1 MWRLCDS
8 MHGLK
13 PTIMM
18 VTVQIALTGVNVFYK
33 LAANNGMS
41 MRVLVAYRLIF
52 AAATVVPIALI
63 IERKNRPKLTRK
75 IAFQTFFSAL
85 FGGSMAQNLYA
96 ESLALT
102 TVTFVAAMSNLIPA
116 VTFVLAI
123 LFRMEKMG
131 LKTMA
136 GKAKVTGT
144 FLSIGGAML
153 LTFYKGLEVKIWSTH
168 VHFLQTNKHANGHVA
183 AANQKSINDIIG
195 LLLALACCFSY
206 SFSLIIQ
213 AKVSEKYPCHYS
225 STALISVMG
234 SIQAVLY
241 ALCTE
246 REWSQWKLGWDLK
259 LLIVAYMGIVG
270 SGIMW
275 VLIMSCLR
283 MRGPLFVSVFNPLLL
298 VLVALSCSIF
308 LDEKL
313 YLGSVLGTGI
323 IICGLYCV
331 LWGKSKEI
339 KKVCRLA
346 PSSEDQS
353 LKGDHNVIHGGGG
366 IMAVA
371 PKFVPDTESTQVLC
385 GKEDEPD
392 LEAKVSEHQLIVP
405 KENA

>member
-18 VTVQIALTGVNVFYK
+18 VAVQVALTGVNVFYK
-33 LAANNGMS
+33 LAANNRMS

-63 IERKNRPKLTRK
+63 VERKKRPKLTRK
-75 IAFQTFFSAL
+75 IAFQTFISAL

-102 TVTFVAAMSNLIPA
+102 TVTFAAAMSNLIPA

-123 LFRMEKMG
+123 LFRMEKLG

-136 GKAKVTGT
+136 GKAKVMGT

-153 LTFYKGLEVKIWSTH
+153 LTFFKGLEVKIWSIH
-168 VHFLQTNKHANGHVA
+168 VHFLQKNKHADGHIVV
-183 AANQKSINDIIG
+183 ANQKSINNVIG

-234 SIQAVLY
+234 SIQAVVY

-246 REWSQWKLGWDLK
+246 RDWSQWKLGWDLK
-259 LLIVAYMGIVG
+259 LLTVAYMGIIG
-270 SGIMW
+270 SGLMW
-275 VLIMSCLR
+275 VLLMSCLR

-339 KKVCRLA
+339 KKVCRLV

-353 LKGDHNVIHGGGG
+353 LKGDHNVIHGGCG
-366 IMAVA
+366 IMAMA
-371 PKFVPDTESTQVLC
+371 PNFVSDTEITQVLF

-392 LEAKVSEHQLIVP
+392 LEAKISEPQTIVP

>member
-18 VTVQIALTGVNVFYK
+18 VAVQVALTGVNVFYK
-33 LAANNGMS
+33 LAANNRMS

-63 IERKNRPKLTRK
+63 VERKKRPKLTRK
-75 IAFQTFFSAL
+75 IAFQTFISAL
-85 FGGSMAQNLYA
+85 FG
-96 ESLALT
+96 
-102 TVTFVAAMSNLIPA
+102 
-116 VTFVLAI
+116 
-123 LFRMEKMG
+123 MEKLG

-136 GKAKVTGT
+136 GKAKVMGT

-153 LTFYKGLEVKIWSTH
+153 LTFFKGLEVKIWSIH
-168 VHFLQTNKHANGHVA
+168 VHFLQKNKHADGHIVV
-183 AANQKSINDIIG
+183 ANQKSINNVIG

-234 SIQAVLY
+234 SIQAVVY

-246 REWSQWKLGWDLK
+246 RDWSQWKLGWDLK
-259 LLIVAYMGIVG
+259 LLTVAYMGIIG
-270 SGIMW
+270 SGLMW
-275 VLIMSCLR
+275 VLLMSCLR

-339 KKVCRLA
+339 KKVCRLV

-353 LKGDHNVIHGGGG
+353 LKGDHNVIHGGCG
-366 IMAVA
+366 IMAMA
-371 PKFVPDTESTQVLC
+371 PNFVSDTEITQVLF

-392 LEAKVSEHQLIVP
+392 LEAKISEPQTIVP

>member
-1 MWRLCDS
+1 
-8 MHGLK
+8 MHNYCTNLK
-13 PTIMM
+13 
-18 VTVQIALTGVNVFYK
+18 LYC
-33 LAANNGMS
+33 
-41 MRVLVAYRLIF
+41 
-52 AAATVVPIALI
+52 
-63 IERKNRPKLTRK
+63 RKKRPKLTGK
-75 IAFQTFFSAL
+75 IAFQTFISAL
-85 FGGSMAQNLYA
+85 FG
-96 ESLALT
+96 
-102 TVTFVAAMSNLIPA
+102 
-116 VTFVLAI
+116 
-123 LFRMEKMG
+123 MEKLG
-131 LKTMA
+131 LKTIA
-136 GKAKVTGT
+136 DKAKVMGT
-144 FLSIGGAML
+144 FLSIGGSML

-168 VHFLQTNKHANGHVA
+168 VHIIQTNKHADGHVA
-183 AANQKSINDIIG
+183 TANQKSINNIIG

-234 SIQAVLY
+234 SIQAVVY

-246 REWSQWKLGWDLK
+246 RDWSQWKLGWDLK
-259 LLIVAYMGIVG
+259 LLTVAYMGIVG
-270 SGIMW
+270 SGIIW
-275 VLIMSCLR
+275 VLIMSCLQ

-339 KKVCRLA
+339 KKVCRLT

-353 LKGDHNVIHGGGG
+353 LKVDHNVIHGGGG

-371 PKFVPDTESTQVLC
+371 PNFVPDIEMTQALC
-385 GKEDEPD
+385 GKEDGPD
-392 LEAKVSEHQLIVP
+392 LEAKVSVPQTIVP